1 MPPRPAVI
9 ASILAALPAVLAAVP
24 AAAAPD
30 GLPVTVLTE
39 RSGPASASGTPLA
52 NGLSDYL
59 TMLDRRDGGVGG
71 IPLSVE
77 ECETGGEAAR
87 VTACYEAALARGS
100 IAVVPGSADAA
111 LALLPRLPADRMPL
125 VSSGYGPAAM
135 ARGDA
140 LPWAFAPPVTVWG
153 ALAAAI
159 IHLSQD
165 GSEGNPLGRSLAY
178 MYRDSPAGREP
189 VPVLRALAA
198 EAGLEFRAH
207 ALPDPGPEE
216 GEARSSDSSANP
228 LPDRLPDPWRT
239 ARAADP
245 DYVILD
251 ATAGLPGTPLR
262 DAAAAG
268 FPLNRIVTVG
278 WTGEDDLLRPAGG
291 ARDLTPRVVA
301 KGLRIVTW
309 HALTDSFPAFDQID
323 LLVVDAGLSRTPKEE
338 SAGPLYNRGV
348 YAGVILAEG
357 IRTAQGLA
365 GRARIDGPEMRRGLE
380 AINLDPVRWKELG
393 LVGFARRLRL
403 SCADHSGHRPVTILE
418 WTGARW
424 VQVGDEIPVPRER
437 LGTHLDAAV
446 AAYAERAA
454 TGTGSAAA
462 GPRET
467 GSKEACPAR
476 P

>member
-9 ASILAALPAVLAAVP
+9 AAFLALLAGP
-24 AAAAPD
+24 AAAAD
-30 GLPVTVLTE
+30 ALPLTVLTE
-39 RSGPASASGTPLA
+39 RSGPAAAAGVPLA
-52 NGLSDYL
+52 NGLADYM

-71 IPLSVE
+71 IALAVE
-77 ECETGGEAAR
+77 ECETGGEVAR
-87 VTACYEAALARGS
+87 ARACYDAALARGS
-100 IAVVPGSADAA
+100 IALVPGGADAA
-111 LALLPRLPADRMPL
+111 LALLPRLAGDRMPL
-125 VSSGYGPAAM
+125 VASGYGPAAM

-153 ALAAAI
+153 GLNAALA
-159 IHLSQD
+159 HLAQD

-178 MYRDSPAGREP
+178 MHRDSPAGREP

-198 EAGLEFRAH
+198 EAGLEFRAY
-207 ALPDPGPEE
+207 ALPDRDPEA
-216 GEARSSDSSANP
+216 GEAPA
-228 LPDRLPDPWRT
+228 PDPWRT

-278 WTGEDDLLRPAGG
+278 WTGEDDLLRPAAGT
-291 ARDLTPRVVA
+291 RDLTA
-301 KGLRIVTW
+301 KGLRTVTW
-309 HALTDSFPAFDQID
+309 HAFGDSFPAFDQID
-323 LLVVDAGLSRTPKEE
+323 LLVVDAGLSRTPKDEG
-338 SAGPLYNRGV
+338 AGPLYNRGV

-357 IRTAQGLA
+357 IRNAQALA
-365 GRARIDGPEMRRGLE
+365 GRARIDGTEMRRGLE
-380 AINLDPVRWKELG
+380 AINLDAVRWKELG

-403 SCADHSGHRPVTILE
+403 SCADHSGHRPVTVQE

-437 LGTHLDAAV
+437 LAPHLDAAV
-446 AAYAERAA
+446 AAYAEGAA
-454 TGTGSAAA
+454 AETGSAGRAPA
-462 GPRET
+462 REIST
-467 GSKEACPAR
+467 REACPAR

>member
-1 MPPRPAVI
+1 MPPRPAV
-9 ASILAALPAVLAAVP
+9 AALLALLALAPACQAGAA
-24 AAAAPD
+24 D
-30 GLPVTVLTE
+30 GLPLTVLTE
-39 RSGPASASGTPLA
+39 RSGPASATGTPLA

-71 IPLSVE
+71 IPLAVE

-87 VTACYEAALARGS
+87 ALACYEAALARGS
-100 IAVVPGSADAA
+100 IAVVPGTADAT
-111 LALLPRLPADRMPL
+111 LALLPRLAAGRTPL

-153 ALAAAI
+153 AAAAALA
-159 IHLSQD
+159 HLAQD
-165 GSEGNPLGRSLAY
+165 GSEGSPLGRSLAY
-178 MYRDSPAGREP
+178 LHRDSPAGREP
-189 VPVLRALAA
+189 VAVLRALAA
-198 EAGLEFRAH
+198 EAGLEFRAY
-207 ALPDPGPEE
+207 ALPDPGPEG
-216 GEARSSDSSANP
+216 GEARSPDPSPDP
-228 LPDRLPDPWRT
+228 LPDRPPDPWRT

-251 ATAGLPGTPLR
+251 ASAGLPGTPLR

-278 WTGEDDLLRPAGG
+278 WTGEDDLLRPAAG
-291 ARDLTPRVVA
+291 ARDLTA

-309 HALTDSFPAFDQID
+309 HALGDSFPAFDQID
-323 LLVVDAGLSRTPKEE
+323 LLVVDAGLSRTPKDEG
-338 SAGPLYNRGV
+338 AGPLYNRGV

-357 IRTAQGLA
+357 VRNAQRLA
-365 GRARIDGPEMRRGLE
+365 GRARIDGAEMRRGLE

-403 SCADHSGHRPVTILE
+403 SCADHSGHRPVTVQE

-437 LGTHLDAAV
+437 LAPHLDAAV

-454 TGTGSAAA
+454 TGTGSA
-462 GPRET
+462 RET
-467 GSKEACPAR
+467 PTRETPTREACPAR